1 MTEERTTFVVTYC
14 ASDSAIFLL
23 DFESVLM
30 PNGEI
35 IVFVFHLKYIIM
47 TAMKV
52 DTNIIDH
59 ITTSPTGRVVILV
72 IMYVETVKRGVI
84 AFIGSIILTN
94 NFHCQT
100 KYLNTDFC
108 FICQ

>member
-14 ASDSAIFLL
+14 ASYSAIFLL

-35 IVFVFHLKYIIM
+35 IVYVFHLIYIIM

-59 ITTSPTGRVVILV
+59 ITASPTGRVVILV

-84 AFIGSIILTN
+84 VFIGSIILCLTSN
-94 NFHCQT
+94 
-100 KYLNTDFC
+100 
-108 FICQ
+108 